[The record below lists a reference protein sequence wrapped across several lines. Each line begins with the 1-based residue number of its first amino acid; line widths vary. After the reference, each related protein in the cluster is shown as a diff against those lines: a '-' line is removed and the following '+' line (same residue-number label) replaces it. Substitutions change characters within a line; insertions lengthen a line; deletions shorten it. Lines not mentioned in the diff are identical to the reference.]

1 MGEKHIGGNEMSF
14 ERAGASALDYDV
26 CRYGVSRLL
35 FRGPKRSLD
44 GPYVAF
50 LGSTETFGRC
60 VTVPFPALVEE
71 ETNSTCLNL
80 GQANA
85 GLDAFVG
92 DPEVPRLLNGA
103 RLSVVQILGAANM
116 SNRFYRV
123 HPRRNDR
130 FLNASSTLTSIYGEV
145 DFTEF
150 TFNRHMLQA
159 LQKTSS
165 ERFRLVRDELRKAW
179 VARMRLLLKGLTCPT
194 VLLWIHVQTDDPLGP
209 DPLMVTAEMV
219 EDVSEMVVDVI
230 EVEVGPSGVSGDMAG
245 MVVGQTEL
253 PAAERLIGP
262 GAHREIAAA
271 LTRVVG

>member
-1 MGEKHIGGNEMSF
+1 MSF
-14 ERAGASALDYDV
+14 ERASASALDYDV

-60 VTVPFPALVEE
+60 VIDPFPSLVEDK
-71 ETNSTCLNL
+71 TGTACLNL

-130 FLNASSTLTSIYGEV
+130 FLNASSTLSSIYGEV

-150 TFNRHMLQA
+150 TFNRHMLQT
-159 LQKTSS
+159 LQATSG

-194 VLLWIHVQTDDPLGP
+194 VLLWVHVQTDDPLGQ
-209 DPLMVTAEMV
+209 DPLLVTQDMV
-219 EDVSEMVVDVI
+219 EDVSETAVDVI
-230 EVEVGPSGVSGDMAG
+230 EVSVRPAGKSGDTDG
-245 MVVGQTEL
+245 MVVGQTEW

-262 GAHREIAAA
+262 RAHHEIAAS
-271 LTRVVG
+271 LTRIVG